1 MVQKKSLDVD
11 FDLSSASINAPQKIA
26 KSAPVFT
33 KTDSEVI
40 KRLTLDMP
48 SSLHKKL
55 KIMAMDQDTT
65 MANMIRGWLE
75 DKTK

>member
-1 MVQKKSLDVD
+1 MVKKKSLDVD
-11 FDLSSASINAPQKIA
+11 FDLSRASINAHQKVA
-26 KSAPVFT
+26 ESVSVFT